1 MKKYISVIILLIIAI
16 TIITK
21 TVYAQ
26 EEYTNIKAKVIK
38 NDGIEEIEKD
48 EDITKKVQKVTIRVL
63 EGEYENEE
71 YEMTYIISE
80 NTKSIVSNIEL
91 KEDNEII
98 VAMEEKD
105 GEITNI
111 TYKETLKNQNYLL
124 YIVGAILLVLL
135 IVIGI
140 NTGISQMILYFLTII
155 LLDFII
161 IFSMKMGWNLILV
174 SSILSFM
181 ITATCMVRAN
191 GINIK
196 TLYMILKSIISISFA
211 GILISIIF
219 DTMKLTN
226 INIKITSNLVNLKEL
241 ICSLMILVSCGICN
255 LILLI
260 KLNKDTFINRP
271 YKTKS
276 DNIIEGQ
283 RSLKL

>member
-91 KEDNEII
+91 KENNEII

-111 TYKETLKNQNYLL
+111 TYKETLKNQNYVL

-135 IVIGI
+135 IAIGI

>member
-140 NTGISQMILYFLTII
+140 NTGMSQMILYFLTII

-161 IFSMKMGWNLILV
+161 IFSIKMGWNLILV
-174 SSILSFM
+174 SSILSFV

-211 GILISIIF
+211 EILISIIF

-276 DNIIEGQ
+276 DNIIEGK

>member
-1 MKKYISVIILLIIAI
+1 
-16 TIITK
+16 
-21 TVYAQ
+21 
-26 EEYTNIKAKVIK
+26 
-38 NDGIEEIEKD
+38 
-48 EDITKKVQKVTIRVL
+48 
-63 EGEYENEE
+63 
-71 YEMTYIISE
+71 
-80 NTKSIVSNIEL
+80 
-91 KEDNEII
+91 
-98 VAMEEKD
+98 
-105 GEITNI
+105 
-111 TYKETLKNQNYLL
+111 
-124 YIVGAILLVLL
+124 
-135 IVIGI
+135 
-140 NTGISQMILYFLTII
+140 MILYFLTMI